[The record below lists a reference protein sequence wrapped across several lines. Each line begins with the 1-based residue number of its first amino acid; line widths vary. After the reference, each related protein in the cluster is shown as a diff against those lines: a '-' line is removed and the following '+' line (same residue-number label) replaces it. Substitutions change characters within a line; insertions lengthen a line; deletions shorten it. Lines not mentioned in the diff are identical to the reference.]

1 MDGVV
6 RAGDLE
12 VDLGRGL
19 VRLRGEVMSV
29 TRSELLLLQYL
40 AVNAGQV
47 MRTADVLSAVWG
59 PERREDV
66 QRLRVCVSRLRRK
79 LGARGGES
87 AAAIKTIHGTGY
99 MLDAEPP
106 RPAPASSP

>member
-1 MDGVV
+1 MDEVV

-12 VDLGRGL
+12 IDLGRGL
-19 VRLRGEVMSV
+19 VRLRGEVISV
-29 TRSELLLLQYL
+29 TRSEWLLLQYL
-40 AVNAGQV
+40 AANAGQV

-59 PERREDV
+59 PERRDV

-79 LGARGGES
+79 LGASGGES

-106 RPAPASSP
+106 PSAPA